1 MKKRLI
7 CLILLCFTLVL
18 AFFGGDSA
26 SATEPTNGESDESV
40 SIEEMTDELDLSE
53 LQRLFS
59 ELDENEQSLFG
70 GDIAGY
76 IKAAASGESGMGFE
90 SFFGYV
96 LSAFGASVKDVLP
109 LVASVTGIAA
119 AVALICGIKGNFSG
133 LSTEKAVSIAGVAL
147 CSVTVLLSAFSAIKA
162 VGELV
167 GSLRAQCEAVF
178 PILFTLMTALG
189 ASGSI
194 AVYQPAVAVLAFSVT
209 ELITVVV
216 LPLII
221 ASLVLGVISGVTSEE
236 GGTESL
242 SKVTASA
249 AKWLMYTSFFLFT
262 AFLSVK
268 GATAAIFDNVSVRT
282 AKFALSRY
290 VPVIGGYLSEGF
302 NTILASV
309 ALIKNAVGGTAIL
322 VMIVTALPV
331 LMKTIVTSLS
341 LKLAEAV
348 VGTFSNG
355 KIKKVLSNVTG
366 AVNALIAVVAG
377 TAFLYFI
384 FLMLIIVSGN
394 LVL

>member
-1 MKKRLI
+1 M
-7 CLILLCFTLVL
+7 L

-26 SATEPTNGESDESV
+26 SATEPTNGESGESV

-109 LVASVTGIAA
+109 LVASVAGIAA
-119 AVALICGIKGNFSG
+119 AVALISGVKGNFAGS
-133 LSTEKAVSIAGVAL
+133 STEKAVSIAGVAL

-268 GATAAIFDNVSVRT
+268 GATAAFFDNVSVRT

>member
-18 AFFGGDSA
+18 TFFGGDSA
-26 SATEPTNGESDESV
+26 SAAEPTNGESDESV

-59 ELDENEQSLFG
+59 ELDENKQSLFG

-109 LVASVTGIAA
+109 LVASVAGIAA
-119 AVALICGIKGNFSG
+119 AVALISGIKGNFAGS
-133 LSTEKAVSIAGVAL
+133 STEKAVSIAGVAL

-178 PILFTLMTALG
+178 PILFMLMTALG

-194 AVYQPAVAVLAFSVT
+194 AVYQPAVAVLAFSIT

-268 GATAAIFDNVSVRT
+268 GATAAVFDNVSVRT

-355 KIKKVLSNVTG
+355 KIKKVLSNAAG

>member
-26 SATEPTNGESDESV
+26 SATEPTNGESGESV

-119 AVALICGIKGNFSG
+119 AVALICGIKGSFSG
-133 LSTEKAVSIAGVAL
+133 SSTEKAVSIAGVAL

-194 AVYQPAVAVLAFSVT
+194 AVYQPAVAVLAFSIT

-216 LPLII
+216 LPLVI

-268 GATAAIFDNVSVRT
+268 GATAAVFDNVSVRT

>member
-109 LVASVTGIAA
+109 LVASVAGIAA

-133 LSTEKAVSIAGVAL
+133 SSTEKAVSIAGVAL
-147 CSVTVLLSAFSAIKA
+147 CSVTVLLSAFSVIKA

-268 GATAAIFDNVSVRT
+268 GATAAVFDNVSVRT